1 MNIEEIEFT
10 LHELVYIKATLIQYR
25 TLQQHFGIK
34 QDPDYADVMNKLS
47 EKIKAAELLED

>member
-1 MNIEEIEFT
+1 MTIEEIEFT

-47 EKIKAAELLED
+47 EKIKAAELSED